1 MNSHLLFHPPQMADD
16 TAADAKTGDG
26 SQKKKKK
33 KRNEA
38 DSDETAPKHLK
49 KKKKKEVR
57 RDAAET
63 GLQPSR
69 RIPSHPAAL
78 FAPPAQK
85 RVLFNSVHTLPRVLV
100 AQVVETATKHNET
113 ASDDIPDDRFRPVSR
128 THPAAFPPHCPPPP
142 PHCSHRKNAYFLTVA
157 HFATRLVVAH
167 SCSRR
172 VTCSNLRRLV
182 CHEDLAD
189 KRNAPS
195 ERCECGV

>member
-1 MNSHLLFHPPQMADD
+1 MADD

-57 RDAAET
+57 RNAAEA

-78 FAPPAQK
+78 FAPP
-85 RVLFNSVHTLPRVLV
+85 P
-100 AQVVETATKHNET
+100 
-113 ASDDIPDDRFRPVSR
+113 
-128 THPAAFPPHCPPPP
+128 
-142 PHCSHRKNAYFLTVA
+142 KNAYFLTVCTLCHA
-157 HFATRLVVAH
+157 FLLSRTGCRDRDQAQRDRVRPRTRKSH
-167 SCSRR
+167 TSRR
-172 VTCSNLRRLV
+172 IPAALSHPQPHCSHRPKTRTF
-182 CHEDLAD
+182 
-189 KRNAPS
+189 
-195 ERCECGV
+195 